1 MLSRRQIRIKVMQGA
16 YAVLQNKQ
24 QTIDFQLNFLKG
36 SIRDAYKLYVF
47 QFNLMSE
54 LYHYVDKRLV
64 KERNRYLKSEISSAD
79 PERLVKNKFWVNI
92 INDQTLKEACETY
105 HVSNWS
111 MHQDYLKSIYEDLI
125 LKDFYQDYMNA
136 ETISFEIDKD
146 FVLQLFKQVIA
157 PNEKLYE
164 KIEEHQLTWL
174 DDLPLINTFI
184 LKWISN
190 QDSEVEV
197 FSIGDNLVE
206 SSEDVDFG
214 TKLLEFILLRNEELA
229 KEIEGK
235 TPNWEQ
241 DRIADIDLILLKMAI
256 CELLHFNQIPVRV
269 TINEYLEIAKE
280 YSGPKSSI
288 FLNGIMDKLLNE
300 FQENNRIKKVGRGL
314 L

>member
-16 YAVLQNKQ
+16 YAVLQNKE

-64 KERNRYLKSEISSAD
+64 KERNRYLKSEVSSVDA
-79 PERLVKNKFWVNI
+79 ERLIKNKFWINI
-92 INDQTLKEACETY
+92 INDQTLKKACETY
-105 HVSNWS
+105 QVSDWS

-125 LKDFYQDYMNA
+125 LKDFYLDYMNA
-136 ETISFEIDKD
+136 ETVSFEIDKE

-164 KIEEHQLTWL
+164 KIEEQQLTWL

-190 QDSEVEV
+190 QDSEVDV

-214 TKLLEFILLRNEELA
+214 TELLEFILLRNEELA

>member
-16 YAVLQNKQ
+16 YAVLQNKE

-64 KERNRYLKSEISSAD
+64 KERNRYLKSEVSSVDA
-79 PERLVKNKFWVNI
+79 ERLIKNKFWLNI
-92 INDQTLKEACETY
+92 INDQTLKAACEAY
-105 HVSNWS
+105 QVSDWN
-111 MHQDYLKSIYEDLI
+111 MHQEYLKSIYEDLI
-125 LKDFYQDYMNA
+125 QKDFYQDYMNA
-136 ETISFEIDKD
+136 ETVSFEIDKE

-164 KIEEHQLTWL
+164 KIEEQQLTWL

-190 QDSEVEV
+190 QDSGVDA
-197 FSIGDNLVE
+197 FSIGDHLVE

-214 TKLLEFILLRNEELA
+214 TELLEYILLRNEELA

>member
-16 YAVLQNKQ
+16 YAVLQNKE

-64 KERNRYLKSEISSAD
+64 KERNRYLKSEVSSVDA
-79 PERLVKNKFWVNI
+79 ERLIKNKFWLNI
-92 INDQTLKEACETY
+92 INDQTLKAACEAY
-105 HVSNWS
+105 QVSDWS
-111 MHQDYLKSIYEDLI
+111 MHQEYLKSIYEDLI
-125 LKDFYQDYMNA
+125 QKDFYQDYMNA
-136 ETISFEIDKD
+136 ETVSFEIDKE

-164 KIEEHQLTWL
+164 KIEEQQLTWL

-190 QDSEVEV
+190 QDSGVDA
-197 FSIGDNLVE
+197 FSIGDHLVE

-214 TKLLEFILLRNEELA
+214 TELLEYILLRNEELA

-241 DRIADIDLILLKMAI
+241 DRIADVDLILLKMAI

>member
-16 YAVLQNKQ
+16 YAVLQNKE

-64 KERNRYLKSEISSAD
+64 KERNRYLKSEVSSVDA
-79 PERLVKNKFWVNI
+79 ERLIKNKFWLNI
-92 INDQTLKEACETY
+92 INDQTLKAACEAY
-105 HVSNWS
+105 QVSDWS
-111 MHQDYLKSIYEDLI
+111 MHQEYLKSIYEDLI
-125 LKDFYQDYMNA
+125 QKDFYQDYMNA
-136 ETISFEIDKD
+136 ETVSFEIDKE

-164 KIEEHQLTWL
+164 KIEEQQLTWL

-190 QDSEVEV
+190 QDSGVDA
-197 FSIGDNLVE
+197 FSIGDHLVE

-214 TKLLEFILLRNEELA
+214 TELLEYILLRNEELA

-241 DRIADIDLILLKMAI
+241 DRIADVDLILLKMAI

-288 FLNGIMDKLLNE
+288 FLNGIIDKLLNE

>member
-16 YAVLQNKQ
+16 YAVLQNKE

-54 LYHYVDKRLV
+54 LYRYVDKRLV
-64 KERNRYLKSEISSAD
+64 KERNRYLKSEVKVVD
-79 PERLVKNKFWVNI
+79 PERLIKNTFWMNI
-92 INDQTLKEACETY
+92 INDQSLKKACETY
-105 HVSNWS
+105 QVSDWS
-111 MHQDYLKSIYEDLI
+111 MHQDYLKSMYEDLI
-125 LKDFYQDYMNA
+125 LKDFYQDYMNS
-136 ETISFEIDKD
+136 ETVSLEMDKE
-146 FVLQLFKQVIA
+146 FMVQLFKQVIA

-164 KIEEHQLTWL
+164 KIEEEQLTWL

-190 QDSEVEV
+190 QDSKAEV
-197 FSIGDNLVE
+197 FSIGDHLVE
-206 SSEDVDFG
+206 SDEDVLFG
-214 TKLLEFILLRNEELA
+214 TKLLEFMLLKNEELA
-229 KEIEGK
+229 QEIEGK

-300 FQENNRIKKVGRGL
+300 YQENDRIKKVGRGL

>member
-16 YAVLQNKQ
+16 YAVLQNKE
-24 QTIDFQLNFLKG
+24 QTIDFQLNFLKR

-54 LYHYVDKRLV
+54 LYRYVDKRLV
-64 KERNRYLKSEISSAD
+64 KERNRYLKSEVKVVD
-79 PERLVKNKFWVNI
+79 PERLIKNTFWMNI
-92 INDQTLKEACETY
+92 INDQSLKKACETY
-105 HVSNWS
+105 QVSDWS
-111 MHQDYLKSIYEDLI
+111 MHQDYLKSMYEDLI
-125 LKDFYQDYMNA
+125 LKDFFQDYMNA
-136 ETISFEIDKD
+136 ETVSLEMDKE
-146 FVLQLFKQVIA
+146 FMVQLFKQVIA

-164 KIEEHQLTWL
+164 KIEEEQLTWL

-190 QDSEVEV
+190 QDSNAEV
-197 FSIGDNLVE
+197 FSIGDHLVE
-206 SSEDVDFG
+206 SDEDVLFG
-214 TKLLEFILLRNEELA
+214 TKLLEFMLLKNEELA
-229 KEIEGK
+229 QEIEGK

-300 FQENNRIKKVGRGL
+300 YQENDRIKKVGRGL

>member
-16 YAVLQNKQ
+16 YAVLQNKE

-64 KERNRYLKSEISSAD
+64 KERNRYLKSEVSSVDA
-79 PERLVKNKFWVNI
+79 ERLIKNKFWINI
-92 INDQTLKEACETY
+92 INDQTLKTACETY
-105 HVSNWS
+105 QVSDWS

-136 ETISFEIDKD
+136 ETVSFENDKE
-146 FVLQLFKQVIA
+146 FVLQLFRQVIA

-164 KIEEHQLTWL
+164 KIEEQQLTWL

-190 QDSEVEV
+190 QDSGVDA
-197 FSIGDNLVE
+197 FSIGDHLVE

-214 TKLLEFILLRNEELA
+214 TELLEFILLRNEELA

>member
-16 YAVLQNKQ
+16 YAVLQNKE
-24 QTIDFQLNFLKG
+24 QTIDFQLNFLKE

-54 LYHYVDKRLV
+54 LYRYVDKRLV
-64 KERNRYLKSEISSAD
+64 KERNRYLKSEVKVVD
-79 PERLVKNKFWVNI
+79 PERLIKNTFWMNI
-92 INDQTLKEACETY
+92 INDQSLKKACETY
-105 HVSNWS
+105 QVSDWS
-111 MHQDYLKSIYEDLI
+111 MHQDYLKSMYEDLI
-125 LKDFYQDYMNA
+125 LKDFYQDYMNS
-136 ETISFEIDKD
+136 ETVSLEMDKE
-146 FVLQLFKQVIA
+146 FMVQLFKQVIA

-164 KIEEHQLTWL
+164 KIEEEQLTWL

-190 QDSEVEV
+190 QDSKAEV
-197 FSIGDNLVE
+197 FSIGDHLVE
-206 SSEDVDFG
+206 SDEDVLFG
-214 TKLLEFILLRNEELA
+214 TKLLEFMLLKNEELA
-229 KEIEGK
+229 QEIEGK

-300 FQENNRIKKVGRGL
+300 YQENDRIKKVGRGL

>member
-16 YAVLQNKQ
+16 YAVLQNKE

-54 LYHYVDKRLV
+54 LYRYVDKRLV
-64 KERNRYLKSEISSAD
+64 KERNRYLKSEVKVVD
-79 PERLVKNKFWVNI
+79 PERLIKNTFWMNI
-92 INDQTLKEACETY
+92 INDQSLKKACETY
-105 HVSNWS
+105 QVSDWS
-111 MHQDYLKSIYEDLI
+111 MHQDYLKSMYEDLI
-125 LKDFYQDYMNA
+125 LKDFYQDYMNT
-136 ETISFEIDKD
+136 ETVSLEMDKE
-146 FVLQLFKQVIA
+146 FMVQLFKQVIA
-157 PNEKLYE
+157 PNERLYE
-164 KIEEHQLTWL
+164 KIEEEQLTWL

-190 QDSEVEV
+190 QDSKAEV
-197 FSIGDNLVE
+197 FSIGDHLVE
-206 SSEDVDFG
+206 SDEDVLFG
-214 TKLLEFILLRNEELA
+214 TKLLEFMLLKNEELA
-229 KEIEGK
+229 QEIEGK

-300 FQENNRIKKVGRGL
+300 YQENDRIKKVGRGL

>member
-16 YAVLQNKQ
+16 YAVLQNKE
-24 QTIDFQLNFLKG
+24 QTIDFQLNFLKE

-64 KERNRYLKSEISSAD
+64 KERNRYLKSEVKVVD
-79 PERLVKNKFWVNI
+79 PERLIKNRFWTNI
-92 INDQTLKEACETY
+92 INDQSLKKACETY
-105 HVSNWS
+105 QVSDWS
-111 MHQDYLKSIYEDLI
+111 MHQDYLKSMYEDLI
-125 LKDFYQDYMNA
+125 LKDFYQDYMNT
-136 ETISFEIDKD
+136 ETVSVEIDKE
-146 FVLQLFKQVIA
+146 FMIQLFKQVIA

-164 KIEEHQLTWL
+164 KIEEEQLTWL

-190 QDSEVEV
+190 QDSKAEV
-197 FSIGDNLVE
+197 FSIGDHLVE
-206 SSEDVDFG
+206 SDEDVLFG
-214 TKLLEFILLRNEELA
+214 TKLLEFMLLKNEELA
-229 KEIEGK
+229 QEIEGK

-300 FQENNRIKKVGRGL
+300 YQENDRIKKVGRGL

>member
-16 YAVLQNKQ
+16 YAVLQNKE

-64 KERNRYLKSEISSAD
+64 KERNRYLKSEVSSVDA
-79 PERLVKNKFWVNI
+79 ERLIKNKFWLNI
-92 INDQTLKEACETY
+92 INDQTLKAACEAY
-105 HVSNWS
+105 QVSDWS
-111 MHQDYLKSIYEDLI
+111 MHQEYLKSIYEDLI
-125 LKDFYQDYMNA
+125 QKDFYQDYMNA
-136 ETISFEIDKD
+136 ETVSFEIDKE

-164 KIEEHQLTWL
+164 KIEEQQLTWL

-190 QDSEVEV
+190 QDSGVDA
-197 FSIGDNLVE
+197 FSIGDHLVE

-214 TKLLEFILLRNEELA
+214 TELLEYILLRNEELA

-288 FLNGIMDKLLNE
+288 FLNGIMDKILNE

>member
-16 YAVLQNKQ
+16 YAVLQNKE

-54 LYHYVDKRLV
+54 LYRYVDKRLV
-64 KERNRYLKSEISSAD
+64 KERNRYLKSEVKVVD
-79 PERLVKNKFWVNI
+79 PERLIKNTFWMNI
-92 INDQTLKEACETY
+92 INDQSLKKACETY
-105 HVSNWS
+105 QVSDWS
-111 MHQDYLKSIYEDLI
+111 MHQDYLKSMYEDLI

-136 ETISFEIDKD
+136 ETVSLEMDKE
-146 FVLQLFKQVIA
+146 FMVQLFKQVIA

-164 KIEEHQLTWL
+164 KIEEEQLTWL

-190 QDSEVEV
+190 QDSKAEV
-197 FSIGDNLVE
+197 FSIGDHLVE
-206 SSEDVDFG
+206 SDEDVLFG
-214 TKLLEFILLRNEELA
+214 TKLLEFMLLKNEELA
-229 KEIEGK
+229 QEIEGK

-300 FQENNRIKKVGRGL
+300 YQENDRIKKVGRGL

>member
-16 YAVLQNKQ
+16 YAVLQNKE
-24 QTIDFQLNFLKG
+24 QTIDSQLNFLKG

-54 LYHYVDKRLV
+54 LYRYVDKRLV

-92 INDQTLKEACETY
+92 INDKTLKEACETY
-105 HVSNWS
+105 HVSDWS

-136 ETISFEIDKD
+136 ETISHEIDKE

-164 KIEEHQLTWL
+164 KIEEQQLTWL

-256 CELLHFNQIPVRV
+256 CELLYFNQIPVRV

>member
-16 YAVLQNKQ
+16 YAVLQNKE
-24 QTIDFQLNFLKG
+24 QTIDFQLNFLKE

-54 LYHYVDKRLV
+54 LYRYVDKRLV
-64 KERNRYLKSEISSAD
+64 KERNRYLKSEVKVVDS
-79 PERLVKNKFWVNI
+79 ERLIKNTFWMNI
-92 INDQTLKEACETY
+92 INDQSLKKACETY
-105 HVSNWS
+105 QVSDWS
-111 MHQDYLKSIYEDLI
+111 MYQDYLKSMYEDLI
-125 LKDFYQDYMNA
+125 LKDFYQDYMNT
-136 ETISFEIDKD
+136 ETVSLEMDKE
-146 FVLQLFKQVIA
+146 FMVQLFKQVIA

-164 KIEEHQLTWL
+164 KIEEEQLTWL

-190 QDSEVEV
+190 QDSKAEV
-197 FSIGDNLVE
+197 FSIGDHLVE
-206 SSEDVDFG
+206 SNEDVLFG
-214 TKLLEFILLRNEELA
+214 TKLLEFMLLKNEELA
-229 KEIEGK
+229 QEIEGK

-300 FQENNRIKKVGRGL
+300 YQENDRIKKVGRGL

>member
-16 YAVLQNKQ
+16 YAVLQNKE

-64 KERNRYLKSEISSAD
+64 KERNRYLKSEVSSVDA
-79 PERLVKNKFWVNI
+79 ERLIKNKFWINI
-92 INDQTLKEACETY
+92 INDQTLKAACETY
-105 HVSNWS
+105 QVSDWS
-111 MHQDYLKSIYEDLI
+111 MHQEYLKSIYEDLI
-125 LKDFYQDYMNA
+125 QKDFYQDYMNA
-136 ETISFEIDKD
+136 ETVSFEIDKE

-164 KIEEHQLTWL
+164 KIEEQQLTWL

-190 QDSEVEV
+190 QDSGVDA
-197 FSIGDNLVE
+197 FSIGDHLVE
-206 SSEDVDFG
+206 SSADVDFG
-214 TKLLEFILLRNEELA
+214 TELLEFILLRNEELA

-241 DRIADIDLILLKMAI
+241 DRIADVDLILLKMAI

>member
-16 YAVLQNKQ
+16 YAVLQNKE
-24 QTIDFQLNFLKG
+24 QTIDFQLNFLKR

-64 KERNRYLKSEISSAD
+64 KERNRYLKSEVSTID
-79 PERLVKNKFWVNI
+79 PERLVKNKFWMNI
-92 INDQTLKEACETY
+92 INDQTLKKACETY
-105 HVSNWS
+105 KVSDWS

-125 LKDFYQDYMNA
+125 LKDFYQDYMNS
-136 ETISFEIDKD
+136 ELVSFEIDKE

-164 KIEEHQLTWL
+164 KIEEQQLTWL

-229 KEIEGK
+229 QEIEGK
-235 TPNWEQ
+235 THNWEQ
-241 DRIADIDLILLKMAI
+241 DRIAHIDLILLKMAI

-300 FQENNRIKKVGRGL
+300 FQENDRIKKVGRGL

>member
-16 YAVLQNKQ
+16 YAVLQNKE

-64 KERNRYLKSEISSAD
+64 KERNRYLKSEVSSVDA
-79 PERLVKNKFWVNI
+79 ERLIKNKFWINI
-92 INDQTLKEACETY
+92 INDQTLKTACETY
-105 HVSNWS
+105 QVSDWS

-136 ETISFEIDKD
+136 ETVSFENDKE
-146 FVLQLFKQVIA
+146 FVLQLFRQVIA

-164 KIEEHQLTWL
+164 KIEEQQLTWL

-190 QDSEVEV
+190 QDSGVDA
-197 FSIGDNLVE
+197 FSIGDHLVE

-214 TKLLEFILLRNEELA
+214 TELLEYILLRNDELA

>member
-16 YAVLQNKQ
+16 YAVLQNKE

-54 LYHYVDKRLV
+54 LYRYVDKRLV
-64 KERNRYLKSEISSAD
+64 KERNRYLKSEVKVVD
-79 PERLVKNKFWVNI
+79 PERLIKNTFWMNI
-92 INDQTLKEACETY
+92 INDQSLKKACETY
-105 HVSNWS
+105 QVSDWS
-111 MHQDYLKSIYEDLI
+111 MHQDYLKSMYEDLI

-136 ETISFEIDKD
+136 ETVSLEMDKE
-146 FVLQLFKQVIA
+146 FMVQLFKQVIA
-157 PNEKLYE
+157 PNERLYE
-164 KIEEHQLTWL
+164 KIEEEQLTWL

-190 QDSEVEV
+190 QDSKAEV
-197 FSIGDNLVE
+197 FSIGDHLVE
-206 SSEDVDFG
+206 SDEDVLFG
-214 TKLLEFILLRNEELA
+214 TKLLEFMLLKNEELA
-229 KEIEGK
+229 QEIEGK

-300 FQENNRIKKVGRGL
+300 YQENDRIKKVGRGL

>member
-16 YAVLQNKQ
+16 YAVLQNKE
-24 QTIDFQLNFLKG
+24 QTIDFQLNFLKE

-54 LYHYVDKRLV
+54 LYRYVDKRLV
-64 KERNRYLKSEISSAD
+64 KERNRYLKSEVKVVD
-79 PERLVKNKFWVNI
+79 PERLIKNTFWMNI
-92 INDQTLKEACETY
+92 INDQSLKKACETY
-105 HVSNWS
+105 QVSDWS
-111 MHQDYLKSIYEDLI
+111 MHQDYLKSMYEDLI
-125 LKDFYQDYMNA
+125 LKDFYQDYMNS
-136 ETISFEIDKD
+136 ETVSLEMDKE
-146 FVLQLFKQVIA
+146 FTVQLFKQVIA

-164 KIEEHQLTWL
+164 KIEEEQLTWL

-190 QDSEVEV
+190 QDSKAEV
-197 FSIGDNLVE
+197 FSIGDHLVE
-206 SSEDVDFG
+206 SDEDVLFG
-214 TKLLEFILLRNEELA
+214 TKLLEFMLLKNEELSQ
-229 KEIEGK
+229 EIEGK

-300 FQENNRIKKVGRGL
+300 YQENDRIKKVGRGL

>member
-1 MLSRRQIRIKVMQGA
+1 M
-16 YAVLQNKQ
+16 
-24 QTIDFQLNFLKG
+24 
-36 SIRDAYKLYVF
+36 
-47 QFNLMSE
+47 
-54 LYHYVDKRLV
+54 
-64 KERNRYLKSEISSAD
+64 
-79 PERLVKNKFWVNI
+79 NI
-92 INDQTLKEACETY
+92 INDQSLKKACETY
-105 HVSNWS
+105 QVSDWS
-111 MHQDYLKSIYEDLI
+111 MHQDYLKSMYEDLI
-125 LKDFYQDYMNA
+125 QKDFYQDYMNT
-136 ETISFEIDKD
+136 ETVSLEMDKE
-146 FVLQLFKQVIA
+146 FMVQLFKQVIA

-164 KIEEHQLTWL
+164 KIEEEQLTWL

-190 QDSEVEV
+190 QDSKAEV
-197 FSIGDNLVE
+197 FSIGDHLVE
-206 SSEDVDFG
+206 SDEDVLFG
-214 TKLLEFILLRNEELA
+214 TKLLEFMLLKNEELA
-229 KEIEGK
+229 QEIEGK

-300 FQENNRIKKVGRGL
+300 YQENDRIKKVGRGL

>member
-16 YAVLQNKQ
+16 YAVLQNKE

-64 KERNRYLKSEISSAD
+64 KERNRYLKSEVSSVDA
-79 PERLVKNKFWVNI
+79 ERLIKNKFWLNI
-92 INDQTLKEACETY
+92 INDQTLKAACEAY
-105 HVSNWS
+105 QVSDWS
-111 MHQDYLKSIYEDLI
+111 MHQEYLKSIYEDLI
-125 LKDFYQDYMNA
+125 QKDFYQDYMNA
-136 ETISFEIDKD
+136 ETVSFEIDKE

-164 KIEEHQLTWL
+164 KIEEQQLTWL

-190 QDSEVEV
+190 QDSGVDA
-197 FSIGDNLVE
+197 FSIGDHLVE

-214 TKLLEFILLRNEELA
+214 TELLEYILLRNDELA

>member
-16 YAVLQNKQ
+16 YAVLQNKE

-64 KERNRYLKSEISSAD
+64 KERNRYLKSEVSSVDA
-79 PERLVKNKFWVNI
+79 ERLIKNKFWLNI
-92 INDQTLKEACETY
+92 INDQTLKAACEAY
-105 HVSNWS
+105 QVSDWS
-111 MHQDYLKSIYEDLI
+111 MHQEYLKSIYEDLI
-125 LKDFYQDYMNA
+125 QKDFYQDYMNA
-136 ETISFEIDKD
+136 ETVSFEIDKE

-164 KIEEHQLTWL
+164 KIEEQQLTWL

-190 QDSEVEV
+190 QDSGVDA
-197 FSIGDNLVE
+197 FSIGDHLVE

-214 TKLLEFILLRNEELA
+214 TELLEYILLRNEELA

>member
-16 YAVLQNKQ
+16 YAVLQNKE

-64 KERNRYLKSEISSAD
+64 KERNRYLKSEVSSVDA
-79 PERLVKNKFWVNI
+79 ERLIKNKFWINI
-92 INDQTLKEACETY
+92 INDQTLKTACETY
-105 HVSNWS
+105 QVSDWS

-136 ETISFEIDKD
+136 ETVSFENDKE
-146 FVLQLFKQVIA
+146 FVLQFFRQVIA

-164 KIEEHQLTWL
+164 KIEEQQLTWL

-190 QDSEVEV
+190 QDSGVDA
-197 FSIGDNLVE
+197 FSIGDHLVE

-214 TKLLEFILLRNEELA
+214 TELLEYILLRNDELA

>member
-16 YAVLQNKQ
+16 YAVLQNKE
-24 QTIDFQLNFLKG
+24 QTIDFQLNFLKE

-54 LYHYVDKRLV
+54 LYRYVDKRLV
-64 KERNRYLKSEISSAD
+64 KERNRYLKSEVKVVD
-79 PERLVKNKFWVNI
+79 PERLIKNTFWMNI
-92 INDQTLKEACETY
+92 INDQSLKKACETY
-105 HVSNWS
+105 QVSDWS
-111 MHQDYLKSIYEDLI
+111 MHQDYLKSMYEDLI
-125 LKDFYQDYMNA
+125 QNDFYQDYMNT
-136 ETISFEIDKD
+136 ETVSLEMDKE
-146 FVLQLFKQVIA
+146 FMVQLFKQVIA

-164 KIEEHQLTWL
+164 KIEEEQLTWL

-190 QDSEVEV
+190 QDSKAEV
-197 FSIGDNLVE
+197 FSIGDHLVE
-206 SSEDVDFG
+206 SDEDVLFG
-214 TKLLEFILLRNEELA
+214 TKLLEFMLLKNEELGQ
-229 KEIEGK
+229 EIEGK

-300 FQENNRIKKVGRGL
+300 YQENDRIKKVGRGL

>member
-16 YAVLQNKQ
+16 YAVLQNKE

-92 INDQTLKEACETY
+92 INDQTLKKACETY
-105 HVSNWS
+105 HVSDWS

-136 ETISFEIDKD
+136 ETISIEIDKE

-164 KIEEHQLTWL
+164 KIEEQQLTWL

-229 KEIEGK
+229 NEIEGK

-256 CELLHFNQIPVRV
+256 CELLYFNQIPVRV

>member
-1 MLSRRQIRIKVMQGA
+1 MLKR
-16 YAVLQNKQ
+16 
-24 QTIDFQLNFLKG
+24 FL
-36 SIRDAYKLYVF
+36 S
-47 QFNLMSE
+47 S
-54 LYHYVDKRLV
+54 DK
-64 KERNRYLKSEISSAD
+64 E
-79 PERLVKNKFWVNI
+79 
-92 INDQTLKEACETY
+92 
-105 HVSNWS
+105 
-111 MHQDYLKSIYEDLI
+111 
-125 LKDFYQDYMNA
+125 
-136 ETISFEIDKD
+136 

-164 KIEEHQLTWL
+164 KIEEQQLTWL

-190 QDSEVEV
+190 QDSGVDA
-197 FSIGDNLVE
+197 FSIGDHLVE

-214 TKLLEFILLRNEELA
+214 TELLEFILLRNEELA

>member
-16 YAVLQNKQ
+16 YAVLQNKE
-24 QTIDFQLNFLKG
+24 QTIDSQLNFLKG

-54 LYHYVDKRLV
+54 LYRYVDKRLV

-92 INDQTLKEACETY
+92 INDKTLKEACETY
-105 HVSNWS
+105 HVSDWS

-136 ETISFEIDKD
+136 ETISHEIDKE
-146 FVLQLFKQVIA
+146 FMLQLFKQVIA

-164 KIEEHQLTWL
+164 KIEEQQLTWL

-256 CELLHFNQIPVRV
+256 CELLYFNQIPVRV

>member
-16 YAVLQNKQ
+16 YAVLQNKE

-47 QFNLMSE
+47 QFNFMSE
-54 LYHYVDKRLV
+54 LYRYVDKRLV
-64 KERNRYLKSEISSAD
+64 KERNRYLKSEVKVVD
-79 PERLVKNKFWVNI
+79 PERLIKNTFWMNI
-92 INDQTLKEACETY
+92 INDQSLKKACETY
-105 HVSNWS
+105 QVSDWS
-111 MHQDYLKSIYEDLI
+111 MHQDYLKSMYEDLI
-125 LKDFYQDYMNA
+125 LKDFYQDYMNT
-136 ETISFEIDKD
+136 ETVSLEMDKE
-146 FVLQLFKQVIA
+146 FMVQLFKQVIA
-157 PNEKLYE
+157 PNERLYE
-164 KIEEHQLTWL
+164 KIEEEQLTWL

-190 QDSEVEV
+190 QDSKAEV
-197 FSIGDNLVE
+197 FSIGDHLVE
-206 SSEDVDFG
+206 SDEDVLFG
-214 TKLLEFILLRNEELA
+214 TKLLEFMLLKNEELA
-229 KEIEGK
+229 QEIEGK

-300 FQENNRIKKVGRGL
+300 YQENDRIKKVGRGL

>member
-16 YAVLQNKQ
+16 YAVLQNKE

-64 KERNRYLKSEISSAD
+64 KERNRYLKSEVSSVDA
-79 PERLVKNKFWVNI
+79 ERLIKNKFWLNI
-92 INDQTLKEACETY
+92 INDQTLKAACETY
-105 HVSNWS
+105 QVSDWS
-111 MHQDYLKSIYEDLI
+111 MHQEYLKSIYEDLI
-125 LKDFYQDYMNA
+125 QKDFYQDYMNA
-136 ETISFEIDKD
+136 ETVSFEIDKE

-164 KIEEHQLTWL
+164 KIEEQQLTWL

-190 QDSEVEV
+190 QDSGVDA
-197 FSIGDNLVE
+197 FSIGDHLVE
-206 SSEDVDFG
+206 SSADVDFG
-214 TKLLEFILLRNEELA
+214 TELLEFILLRNEELA

>member
-16 YAVLQNKQ
+16 YAVLQNKE

-64 KERNRYLKSEISSAD
+64 KERNRYLKSEVSSVDA
-79 PERLVKNKFWVNI
+79 ERLIKNKFWINI
-92 INDQTLKEACETY
+92 INDQTLKTACETY
-105 HVSNWS
+105 QVSDWS

-136 ETISFEIDKD
+136 ETVSFENDKE
-146 FVLQLFKQVIA
+146 FVLQLFRQVIA

-164 KIEEHQLTWL
+164 KIEEQQLTWL

-190 QDSEVEV
+190 QDSGVDA
-197 FSIGDNLVE
+197 FSIGDHLVE

-214 TKLLEFILLRNEELA
+214 TELLEYILLRNEELA

-241 DRIADIDLILLKMAI
+241 DRIADVDLILLKMAI

-288 FLNGIMDKLLNE
+288 FLNGIIDKLLNE

>member
-16 YAVLQNKQ
+16 YAVLQNKE
-24 QTIDFQLNFLKG
+24 QTIDFQLNFLKE

-54 LYHYVDKRLV
+54 LYRYVDKRLV
-64 KERNRYLKSEISSAD
+64 KERNRYLKSEVKVVD
-79 PERLVKNKFWVNI
+79 PERLIKNTFWMNI
-92 INDQTLKEACETY
+92 INDQSLKKACETY
-105 HVSNWS
+105 QVSDWS
-111 MHQDYLKSIYEDLI
+111 MHQDYLKSMYEDLI
-125 LKDFYQDYMNA
+125 LKDFYQDYMNT
-136 ETISFEIDKD
+136 ETVSLEMDKE
-146 FVLQLFKQVIA
+146 FMVQLFKQVIA

-164 KIEEHQLTWL
+164 KIEEEQLTWL

-190 QDSEVEV
+190 QDSKAEV
-197 FSIGDNLVE
+197 FSIGDHLVE
-206 SSEDVDFG
+206 SDEDVLFG
-214 TKLLEFILLRNEELA
+214 TKLLEFMLLKNEELGQ
-229 KEIEGK
+229 EIEGK

-300 FQENNRIKKVGRGL
+300 YQENDRIKKVGRGL

>member
-16 YAVLQNKQ
+16 YAVLQNKE
-24 QTIDFQLNFLKG
+24 QTIDFQLNFLKE

-54 LYHYVDKRLV
+54 LYRYVDKRLV
-64 KERNRYLKSEISSAD
+64 KERNRYLKSEVKVVD
-79 PERLVKNKFWVNI
+79 PERLIKNTFWMNI
-92 INDQTLKEACETY
+92 INDQSLKKACETY
-105 HVSNWS
+105 QVSDWS
-111 MHQDYLKSIYEDLI
+111 MHQDYLKSMYEDLI
-125 LKDFYQDYMNA
+125 LKDFYQDYMNT
-136 ETISFEIDKD
+136 ETVSLEMDKE
-146 FVLQLFKQVIA
+146 FMVQLFKQVIA

-164 KIEEHQLTWL
+164 KIEEEQLTWL

-190 QDSEVEV
+190 QDSKAEV
-197 FSIGDNLVE
+197 FSIGDHLVE
-206 SSEDVDFG
+206 SNEDVLFG
-214 TKLLEFILLRNEELA
+214 TKLLEFMLLKNEELGQ
-229 KEIEGK
+229 EIEGK

-300 FQENNRIKKVGRGL
+300 YQENDRIKKVGRGL

>member
-16 YAVLQNKQ
+16 YAVLQNKE

-64 KERNRYLKSEISSAD
+64 KERNRYLKSEVSSVDA
-79 PERLVKNKFWVNI
+79 ERLIKNKFWLNI
-92 INDQTLKEACETY
+92 INDQTLKAACEAY
-105 HVSNWS
+105 QVSDWS
-111 MHQDYLKSIYEDLI
+111 MHQEYLKSIYEDLI
-125 LKDFYQDYMNA
+125 QNDFYQDYMNA
-136 ETISFEIDKD
+136 ETVSFEIDKE

-164 KIEEHQLTWL
+164 KIEEQQLTWL

-190 QDSEVEV
+190 QDSRVDA
-197 FSIGDNLVE
+197 FSIGDHLVE

-214 TKLLEFILLRNEELA
+214 TELLEYILLRNEELA

-288 FLNGIMDKLLNE
+288 FLNGIIDKLLNE